1 LLWHEQVDGHASD
14 IQDSLAR
21 PQEPGTLHH
30 RLKSLAQHAWLKTGH
45 LNGVDGIAGWIEDSQ
60 HQLKIVT
67 IMINHS
73 PLDRQAA
80 DAFIDALLAE
90 LATKNP
96 HQ

>member
-67 IMINHS
+67 IIINAS
-73 PLDRQAA
+73 PLNRQAA
-80 DAFIDALLAE
+80 DTLIDTLLNE
-90 LATKNP
+90 LAHPKP
-96 HQ
+96 